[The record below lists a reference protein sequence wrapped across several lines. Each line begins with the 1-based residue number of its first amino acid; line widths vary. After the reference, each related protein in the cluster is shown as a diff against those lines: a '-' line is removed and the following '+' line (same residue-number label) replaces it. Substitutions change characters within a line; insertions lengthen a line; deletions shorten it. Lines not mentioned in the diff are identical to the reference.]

1 MQFFHSGGCKITDEI
16 FARAESL
23 ITAPVINDFFE
34 HIKDVN
40 KGTVILPHAHAETGR
55 LGPAAL
61 YKYLP
66 CITFMTPFRRKLF
79 ADMFHI
85 VQKIVA
91 AKKLNREAKQQ
102 QQQQQQQQQMDPI
115 AHDNNNNTTTLN
127 SQTID
132 GYDTINN
139 NKLQRFKQ
147 LKALLMSFFRFFA
160 VAGSGKS
167 VAFGDLFHLLI
178 PMGKKEGINIA
189 FSMGSVTQ
197 DKWFIM
203 QKTILM
209 L

>member
-1 MQFFHSGGCKITDEI
+1 MANH
-16 FARAESL
+16 
-23 ITAPVINDFFE
+23 P
-34 HIKDVN
+34 
-40 KGTVILPHAHAETGR
+40 
-55 LGPAAL
+55 
-61 YKYLP
+61 
-66 CITFMTPFRRKLF
+66 
-79 ADMFHI
+79 
-85 VQKIVA
+85 
-91 AKKLNREAKQQ
+91 
-102 QQQQQQQQQMDPI
+102 DPI
-115 AHDNNNNTTTLN
+115 ADNNDTNSNTTTTNNNNNNATIILN